1 MSEIRDYTKGKFFD
15 WENIKNIRV
24 VLDTNLVIE
33 DVEKVEGKFGDRYV
47 ITTTTGQYVT
57 MSKILFDQL
66 SKEKGKGLPIRAQ
79 VTERTAAD
87 GTTKYLALIPPVE

>member
-1 MSEIRDYTKGKFFD
+1 MTEIRDYTKSKFFD
-15 WENIKNIRV
+15 WDNIRNIRV

-33 DVEKVEGKFGDRYV
+33 DIEKVEGRFGDRYI
-47 ITTTTGQYVT
+47 ITTSTGQYVT
-57 MSKILFDQL
+57 MSKILFEQL
-66 SKEKGKGLPIRAQ
+66 TKEKEKGLPIRVQ